1 MQYRIKPN
9 LHISQSVL
17 SRYLANSPGS
27 TIIFFFI
34 AAIII
39 RWFGQIVALPSWTW
53 LLLRLRYCFIDNRI
67 SWFLLSS
74 SSFSSKFSALFCC
87 NKFMNLSFT
96 ETFALSW
103 ELFLG
108 LSLNFLRDS
117 MGNSYRK
124 KDYSKGEVNIV
135 EIIQIRLQKMKKNVA
150 MASFCFVWSVKFG
163 KK

>member
-1 MQYRIKPN
+1 
-9 LHISQSVL
+9 
-17 SRYLANSPGS
+17 
-27 TIIFFFI
+27 
-34 AAIII
+34 
-39 RWFGQIVALPSWTW
+39 
-53 LLLRLRYCFIDNRI
+53 
-67 SWFLLSS
+67 
-74 SSFSSKFSALFCC
+74 
-87 NKFMNLSFT
+87 MNLTFT

-108 LSLNFLRDS
+108 VSLNFLRDS